1 MIVVL
6 STFSFLLAYISIL
19 TISAFGGMFS
29 EKSGTLALSLE
40 GSMTFGAF
48 AAGVAMHLLP
58 ATLPDALSALI
69 VILIALISAGLF
81 SLLLALACV
90 TFKANQTLVGTAL
103 NILSTAIAVVLIK
116 HITRTET
123 LPVGNSRLNFTRF
136 YEIFNVDMF
145 GIQGVKFNWLIL
157 IVLVLVP
164 IVYLL
169 IYKTQYGL
177 RLSACGENPSS
188 ADSLGINVNR
198 TRYTGIVLSG
208 LFAGLGGLLLI
219 TMNAEWEFANGA
231 NGFGY
236 LALAVLIFGQWKP
249 LYIFLGAF
257 IFSIFKTLSVVYPSI
272 DILANLG
279 ISSYFY
285 LALPYVVC
293 LVVLIFTSKKNAGPK
308 TLGEPYDK
316 GKIS

>member
-1 MIVVL
+1 MIIVL
-6 STFSFLLAYISIL
+6 STLSFLLAYIAVL
-19 TISAFGGMFS
+19 TITALGGMFS

-40 GSMTFGAF
+40 GCMTFGAF
-48 AAGVAMHLLP
+48 TAGIVMYVLP
-58 ATLPDALSALI
+58 ASVPNAISALI
-69 VILIALISAGLF
+69 VIITALVSAGLY
-81 SLLLALACV
+81 SLLLAVASI

-116 HITRTET
+116 QVTRTEA

-136 YEIFNVDMF
+136 YEIFNVDLF
-145 GIQGVKFNWLIL
+145 GIQGVKFNWLVL

-164 IVYLL
+164 IVYVL

-177 RLSACGENPSS
+177 RLSSCGENPSS
-188 ADSLGINVNR
+188 ADSLGINVKK
-198 TRYTGIVLSG
+198 TRYIGVLASGI
-208 LFAGLGGLLLI
+208 FAGLGGLLLI

-231 NGFGY
+231 NGFGF

-257 IFSIFKTLSVVYPSI
+257 VFSLFKTLSVVYPSI
-272 DILANLG
+272 DFLSNLG

-285 LALPYVVC
+285 LALPYIVC
-293 LVVLIFTSKKNAGPK
+293 LIVLVFTSKKNSGPK
-308 TLGEPYDK
+308 ALGRPYDK
-316 GKIS
+316 SNI

>member
-1 MIVVL
+1 MIIVL
-6 STFSFLLAYISIL
+6 STLSFLLAYIAVL
-19 TISAFGGMFS
+19 TISALGGMFS

-40 GSMTFGAF
+40 GCMTFGAF
-48 AAGVAMHLLP
+48 AAGIVMYVLP
-58 ATLPDALSALI
+58 ASVPNAISALI
-69 VILIALISAGLF
+69 VIITALVGAGLY
-81 SLLLALACV
+81 SLLLAVASI

-116 HITRTET
+116 QVTRTEA

-136 YEIFNVDMF
+136 YEIFNVDLF
-145 GIQGVKFNWLIL
+145 GIQGVKFNWLVL

-164 IVYLL
+164 IVYVL

-177 RLSACGENPSS
+177 RLSSCGENPSS
-188 ADSLGINVNR
+188 ADSLGINVKK
-198 TRYTGIVLSG
+198 TRYIGVLTSGI
-208 LFAGLGGLLLI
+208 FAGLGGLLLI

-231 NGFGY
+231 NGFGF

-257 IFSIFKTLSVVYPSI
+257 VFSLFKTLSVVYPSI
-272 DILANLG
+272 DFLSNLG

-285 LALPYVVC
+285 LALPYIVC
-293 LVVLIFTSKKNAGPK
+293 LIVLVFTSKKNSGPK
-308 TLGEPYDK
+308 ALGRPYDK
-316 GKIS
+316 SNV